1 MDDKIYVL
9 ILITFKIST
18 LVSVG
23 INLVPFIT
31 LVILNFF
38 IYKTLK
44 KKGKLLPWTA
54 TRAKREHF
62 IATILIIIVL
72 VFAICHSFKSF
83 INIIELC
90 QVVSG
95 RQLWGEKM
103 NVLVAISHLCITF
116 NSSINFAIYCSKDR
130 NFRRQFLKRLTCGLV
145 EKFKIHSISH
155 RRRVSFRSRNQVK
168 DLGANSKSE
177 HIGIKV
183 ILTNEH
189 RPVTR
194 VCRSRSVQQ
203 AQDPKEEIT
212 TAV

>member
-1 MDDKIYVL
+1 M
-9 ILITFKIST
+9 
-18 LVSVG
+18 VSVG
-23 INLVPFIT
+23 INLVPFIS

-72 VFAICHSFKSF
+72 VFAICHSFKFF

-130 NFRRQFLKRLTCGLV
+130 NFRRQFLKRLTFGLD
-145 EKFKIHSISH
+145 ERFNLRERMRRIMSTISH
-155 RRRVSFRSRNQVK
+155 RRRVSFRNRNQVK

-189 RPVTR
+189 KALTR

>member
-1 MDDKIYVL
+1 ML
-9 ILITFKIST
+9 IRITFKIST

-62 IATILIIIVL
+62 IATILIIIVV

-130 NFRRQFLKRLTCGLV
+130 NFRRQFLKRLTCGLI
-145 EKFKIHSISH
+145 ESFKI
-155 RRRVSFRSRNQVK
+155 RTRNQVN
-168 DLGANSKSE
+168 DLGANSRSE

-189 RPVTR
+189 RAVTR
-194 VCRSRSVQQ
+194 VCQSRSVQQ
-203 AQDPKEEIT
+203 VHDPKEEIT

>member
-1 MDDKIYVL
+1 M
-9 ILITFKIST
+9 
-18 LVSVG
+18 VSVG
-23 INLVPFIT
+23 INLVPFIS

-44 KKGKLLPWTA
+44 KKGKLLPRTA

-72 VFAICHSFKSF
+72 VFAICHSFKTF

-116 NSSINFAIYCSKDR
+116 NSSINFAIYCSKDG
-130 NFRRQFLKRLTCGLV
+130 NFRKQFLKRLTFGLV
-145 EKFKIHSISH
+145 ERFKIRERMH
-155 RRRVSFRSRNQVK
+155 RNRNRNQVK
-168 DLGANSKSE
+168 GLGANSKKE

-183 ILTNEH
+183 VITNEH

-194 VCRSRSVQQ
+194 VCRSHSVQQ
-203 AQDPKEEIT
+203 SQDPKEEIT